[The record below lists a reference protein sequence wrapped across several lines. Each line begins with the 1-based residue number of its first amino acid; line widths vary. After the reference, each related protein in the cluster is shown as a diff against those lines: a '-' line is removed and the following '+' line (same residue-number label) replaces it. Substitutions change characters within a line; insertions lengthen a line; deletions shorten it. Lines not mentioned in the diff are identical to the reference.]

1 MQETI
6 EVKMFD
12 LAQIKYQNVQE
23 SFGMGGPYIGE
34 LEFKG
39 KLISGKFLAD
49 SETLNKDK
57 NMIVFSRF
65 LTQDSAGFL
74 GLKTKRDFRIFLYDV
89 VKDKFFQSKKSFE
102 CLAIEKM
109 ENNLITFHKAFHT
122 EIEKFRDS
130 IEFNETNFDEIEI
143 TTHNKYT

>member
-6 EVKMFD
+6 EMKMFD
-12 LAQIKYQNVQE
+12 LAQIKYHNVQE

-39 KLISGKFLAD
+39 KMISGKFLAD
-49 SETLNKDK
+49 SETLNTDK

-65 LTQDSAGFL
+65 LAQNSTRFL
-74 GLKTKRDFRIFLYDV
+74 GLKTKRDFRILLYDV
-89 VKDKFFQSKKSFE
+89 VRDKFFQSKKSFE

-109 ENNLITFHKAFHT
+109 ENNLITYHKAFHT

-130 IEFNETNFDEIEI
+130 IEFNEINFDEIEI
-143 TTHNKYT
+143 TTHNI

>member
-1 MQETI
+1 MLY
-6 EVKMFD
+6 EVITMFD
-12 LAQIKYQNVQE
+12 LAQIRYHNVQE

-65 LTQDSAGFL
+65 LTQYSAGLL
-74 GLKTKRDFRIFLYDV
+74 GLKTKRDFRILLRITSYNV
-89 VKDKFFQSKKSFE
+89 CYTKLLRNETLQSVNNESF
-102 CLAIEKM
+102 
-109 ENNLITFHKAFHT
+109 
-122 EIEKFRDS
+122 DS
-130 IEFNETNFDEIEI
+130 ILTLSIKI
-143 TTHNKYT
+143 